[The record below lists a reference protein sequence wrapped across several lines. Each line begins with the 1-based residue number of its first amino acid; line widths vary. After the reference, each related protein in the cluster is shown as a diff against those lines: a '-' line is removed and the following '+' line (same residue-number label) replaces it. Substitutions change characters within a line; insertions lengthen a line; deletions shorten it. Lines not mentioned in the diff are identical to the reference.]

1 MEKEKLKSMP
11 KVELHCHLDG
21 SLSRSF
27 ISQELGR
34 EVDPT
39 ELQVAYGCRSLKE
52 YLEKF
57 DLPVQC
63 LQSEKS
69 MRKAGYDFIRS
80 VAAENMKYVE
90 VRFAPLFSAH
100 EGFSTEQV
108 IEALLNGL
116 EDGRKD
122 FGTESNIIVC
132 AMRHQSEEDNLA
144 MFRAARNFLGEG
156 VCCGDL
162 AGDEAAWP
170 MKNFVYLFEEA
181 KQLGLPFV
189 IHAGECGSAENIR
202 EAVECGA
209 RRIGHG
215 IAMKGHP
222 DIIKLVKDTRTGVE
236 MCPISNLQTKA
247 VEGPGD

>member
-144 MFRAARNFLGEG
+144 MFRAGQKFPGRGRLLRRSGRRRG
-156 VCCGDL
+156 GL
-162 AGDEAAWP
+162 ADEE
-170 MKNFVYLFEEA
+170 FCLS
-181 KQLGLPFV
+181 LRG
-189 IHAGECGSAENIR
+189 G
-202 EAVECGA
+202 
-209 RRIGHG
+209 
-215 IAMKGHP
+215 
-222 DIIKLVKDTRTGVE
+222 
-236 MCPISNLQTKA
+236 
-247 VEGPGD
+247 

>member
-1 MEKEKLKSMP
+1 MP

-116 EDGRKD
+116 EDGGK
-122 FGTESNIIVC
+122 I
-132 AMRHQSEEDNLA
+132 LA
-144 MFRAARNFLGEG
+144 PSPTSSSARCVISPRRTTWPCSGRPEISWARAS
-156 VCCGDL
+156 
-162 AGDEAAWP
+162 AAEIWQ
-170 MKNFVYLFEEA
+170 ET
-181 KQLGLPFV
+181 
-189 IHAGECGSAENIR
+189 
-202 EAVECGA
+202 
-209 RRIGHG
+209 RR
-215 IAMKGHP
+215 
-222 DIIKLVKDTRTGVE
+222 
-236 MCPISNLQTKA
+236 
-247 VEGPGD
+247 PGR

>member
-69 MRKAGYDFIRS
+69 MRKS
-80 VAAENMKYVE
+80 
-90 VRFAPLFSAH
+90 
-100 EGFSTEQV
+100 
-108 IEALLNGL
+108 
-116 EDGRKD
+116 
-122 FGTESNIIVC
+122 
-132 AMRHQSEEDNLA
+132 
-144 MFRAARNFLGEG
+144 
-156 VCCGDL
+156 
-162 AGDEAAWP
+162 
-170 MKNFVYLFEEA
+170 
-181 KQLGLPFV
+181 
-189 IHAGECGSAENIR
+189 
-202 EAVECGA
+202 
-209 RRIGHG
+209 RI
-215 IAMKGHP
+215 
-222 DIIKLVKDTRTGVE
+222 
-236 MCPISNLQTKA
+236 
-247 VEGPGD
+247 